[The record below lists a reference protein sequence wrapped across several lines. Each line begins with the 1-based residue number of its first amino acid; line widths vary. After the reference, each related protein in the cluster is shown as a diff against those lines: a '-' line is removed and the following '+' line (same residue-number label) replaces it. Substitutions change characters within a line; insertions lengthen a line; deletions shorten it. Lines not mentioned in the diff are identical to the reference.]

1 MKKWIAILLML
12 VLLSGCQAFDEPL
25 RIELKAVDFT
35 FEALGWGLGSDLEI
49 PSEPLVKG
57 GAYAS
62 WYTLFRVDSVEEL
75 KTFEQSLGYA
85 PIWQN
90 RSVDQPY
97 DAEYFQEN
105 VLFLIIRNTPSCSQ
119 VCWIERVEQVGEAL
133 TFYLV
138 DGVPPAGDEGEG
150 CALLGVEIAKKDI
163 ADCSAYEVNVEEQ
176 LICPT

>member
-12 VLLSGCQAFDEPL
+12 VLLSGCQAFEEPL
-25 RIELKAVDFT
+25 RIEFKAVDFT
-35 FEALGWGLGSDLEI
+35 FEALGSLHADIEI
-49 PSEPLVKG
+49 PSAPLVKG
-57 GAYAS
+57 GDGAS
-62 WYTLFRVDSVEEL
+62 WHTLFRVDSVEEL
-75 KTFEQSLGYA
+75 KLYEQSLRYV

-90 RSVDQPY
+90 RSSDQPY

-119 VCWIERVEQVGEAL
+119 VCWIERVEQVGETL

-150 CALLGVEIAKKDI
+150 CALLGVEIAKKSI
-163 ADCSAYEVNVEEQ
+163 ADCSAYEVNVQEQ